1 MVVMPPL
8 PSPPAV
14 SRKPPAG
21 PPGIVV
27 GVDGSDGS
35 MWALDRAFT
44 EATALVLPLHVVAVV
59 NPAPGGYS
67 PGMAD
72 LVEESVERLLRG
84 MSDVTVRAL
93 DTVRARHPAAAAP
106 SLHVVLGSP
115 VEILLAASNLHHTM
129 VVGAR
134 GNGGFARL
142 LLGSVATALVHHG
155 GCPVLVVPARN
166 TGTRPSVHLPD

>member
-8 PSPPAV
+8 PSTPAV

-84 MSDVTVRAL
+84 MSDVTVLAL
-93 DTVRARHPAAAAP
+93 DT
-106 SLHVVLGSP
+106 